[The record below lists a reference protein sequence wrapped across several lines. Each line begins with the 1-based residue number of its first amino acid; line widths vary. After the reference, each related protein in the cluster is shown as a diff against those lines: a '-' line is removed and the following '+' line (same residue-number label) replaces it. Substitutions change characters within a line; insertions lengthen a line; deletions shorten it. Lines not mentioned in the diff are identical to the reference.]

1 MQNINKN
8 KKYAKLECSPKVD
21 GIENNFSCYISDDLK
36 KLKNAWNIR
45 HTDDLITSDDPKE
58 IWTKLKDGLHNVCNE
73 EACWLRQKF
82 VSSTLGTELLNSFSP
97 QQPKKWK
104 KKPYEW
110 LTTTDIQNVMKQY
123 EDTYDD
129 FEFIGPSPIDYD
141 TNINNQCVWPEL
153 CNFDIEKKMLNGIS
167 KIGIIF
173 NLDTHDE
180 PGSHWVVL
188 YVELSKRE
196 IYYFDSTK
204 SYKREIPKEIIEF
217 VDDLNNYTKTRFEFE
232 FEFNY
237 NNKVEH
243 QKQNT
248 ECGIY
253 CIYFITQ
260 LLTNKKVWK
269 DFIDERIPDAE
280 MKKLRNVF
288 YNKNEI

>member
-1 MQNINKN
+1 M
-8 KKYAKLECSPKVD
+8 KKKFGKLKCSPKVD
-21 GIENNFSCYISDDLK
+21 GNDNNFSCYTSEDLK
-36 KLKNAWNIR
+36 NLKKAWNIR
-45 HTDDLITSDDPKE
+45 HSDDLITSDDPKK
-58 IWTKLKDGLHNVCNE
+58 IWTSLKDRLHNVCNKE
-73 EACWLRQKF
+73 SCWLRQNF
-82 VSSTLGTELLNSFSP
+82 ASSEIGTELLNSFAP
-97 QQPKKWK
+97 QQPKSWK
-104 KKPYEW
+104 KEPYEW
-110 LTTTDIQNVMKQY
+110 LTTTDIQNVMRQY
-123 EDTYDD
+123 EDAYDD

-141 TNINNQCVWPEL
+141 IKVNNQCVWPEL
-153 CNFDIEKKMLNGIS
+153 CNFNIEEKFLNGIN
-167 KIGIIF
+167 KIGIMF

-204 SYKREIPKEIIEF
+204 SYKREIPKEIIKFIDE
-217 VDDLNNYTKTRFEFE
+217 LNNDTETLFKFKLDFA
-232 FEFNY
+232 Y
-237 NNKVEH
+237 NNKIEH

-280 MKKLRNVF
+280 MKKFRNIF
-288 YNKNEI
+288 FNKNTI

>member
-1 MQNINKN
+1 MQKK
-8 KKYAKLECSPKVD
+8 KKYTKLKCSPKEN
-21 GIENNFSCYISDDLK
+21 GIENNFSCYITDDLK
-36 KLKNAWNIR
+36 KLKNFWNIR
-45 HTDDLITSDDPKE
+45 HADDLITSHDPKE
-58 IWTKLKDGLHNVCNE
+58 IWTTLKDRFSNVCNQ
-73 EACWLRQKF
+73 EACWLRQNF
-82 VSSTLGTELLNSFSP
+82 VSSTIGTELLNSFSP
-97 QQPKKWK
+97 QQPKSWK

-110 LTTTDIQNVMKQY
+110 LTTTDIQSVMKQY

-129 FEFIGPSPIDYD
+129 FEFIGPSPIDYN
-141 TNINNQCVWPEL
+141 TNINNQCVWPEI
-153 CNFDIEKKMLNGIS
+153 CNFDIEKKLLNGKR

-180 PGSHWVVL
+180 PGSHWVAL

-204 SYKREIPKEIIEF
+204 TYKREIPKEIFEF
-217 VDDLNNYTKTRFEFE
+217 VDNLNMDTNNRFAFEFD
-232 FEFNY
+232 FNY

-280 MKKLRNVF
+280 MKKLRNIF